1 MLCIDFSANAI
12 ITVINKIMS
21 LKNMEVNT
29 DSCNL
34 FLSTMSGL
42 NTIEYVNDKHNLEQL
57 LKSYMNRSI
66 KLD

>member
-1 MLCIDFSANAI
+1 
-12 ITVINKIMS
+12 MS